1 MNLVHKVIYLF
12 FHSANGW
19 LKKRQNTPGNDVKL
33 KQKNDIFSQYAW
45 SNVNIS
51 CKWLIAQRNKDPTG

>member
-33 KQKNDIFSQYAW
+33 KQKTIFSVSRPDQM
-45 SNVNIS
+45 
-51 CKWLIAQRNKDPTG
+51 